1 MNQKRKSFS
10 NGNYKNKKNKTIN
23 YNNYFNKKPLYNN
36 NLKIITNRYNHNI
49 SKNNILLNKIIRM
62 KNNIKDKKYS
72 SIDSIN
78 KNRNLNKDG
87 NNNYSKYLKLYKE
100 KEMGKYNFQI
110 RLNLKK
116 IINRIES
123 DLLLGKTKSK
133 KGNLT
138 FI

>member
-1 MNQKRKSFS
+1 
-10 NGNYKNKKNKTIN
+10 
-23 YNNYFNKKPLYNN
+23 
-36 NLKIITNRYNHNI
+36 
-49 SKNNILLNKIIRM
+49 M

>member
-1 MNQKRKSFS
+1 
-10 NGNYKNKKNKTIN
+10 
-23 YNNYFNKKPLYNN
+23 
-36 NLKIITNRYNHNI
+36 
-49 SKNNILLNKIIRM
+49 
-62 KNNIKDKKYS
+62 
-72 SIDSIN
+72 
-78 KNRNLNKDG
+78 
-87 NNNYSKYLKLYKE
+87 
-100 KEMGKYNFQI
+100 MGKYNFQI